1 MAEAQGRSAAPAL
14 ATACHYIPDTSG
26 ATDCVKASSACGSGS
41 AKGDA
46 AAAGGVPLIGV
57 AVGASIVAPARIA
70 PRCTMVLVT

>member
-1 MAEAQGRSAAPAL
+1 MAEAQGRGAAPAL

-26 ATDCVKASSACGSGS
+26 ATDCVKASSACGSVS

-46 AAAGGVPLIGV
+46 AAAGGVGA